1 MGENGKLPWVRK
13 VRRMGKLVTLASGA
27 DLLLDE
33 KQNQGDRTVTFG
45 KSVNVER
52 QQSITA

>member
-1 MGENGKLPWVRK
+1 
-13 VRRMGKLVTLASGA
+13 MGKLVTLASGA